1 MVGKVSGQ
9 TVPFLRGL
17 KPLKKWTRD
26 VCWCVVLDFAA
37 VRALRTENLQEPVC
51 EEALVLRV
59 CTGTGRMS
67 IPENED

>member
-1 MVGKVSGQ
+1 M
-9 TVPFLRGL
+9 
-17 KPLKKWTRD
+17 
-26 VCWCVVLDFAA
+26 VLDFAA

-59 CTGTGRMS
+59 CTGRMS